1 MNNERGFIFPFTLIT
16 VIILFLV
23 LLTIVVRF
31 KHEIIMTENIQDH
44 YKFESLFALAEHHK
58 ETSFSKGSALPTQKV
73 YHFPQG
79 DVVITYTSAHAH
91 FTIQY
96 TMMLNNGKQYSVYQS
111 YHWEK

>member
-44 YKFESLFALAEHHK
+44 YKFESLFA
-58 ETSFSKGSALPTQKV
+58 
-73 YHFPQG
+73 
-79 DVVITYTSAHAH
+79 
-91 FTIQY
+91 
-96 TMMLNNGKQYSVYQS
+96 
-111 YHWEK
+111 